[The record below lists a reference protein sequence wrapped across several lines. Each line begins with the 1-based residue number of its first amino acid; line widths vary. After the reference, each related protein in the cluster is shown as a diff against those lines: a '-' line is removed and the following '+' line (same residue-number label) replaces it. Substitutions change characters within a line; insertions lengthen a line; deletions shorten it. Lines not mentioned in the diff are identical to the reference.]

1 MNRQGLFA
9 WLNFVFMHQVS
20 NDFEGLSIL
29 GGAAV
34 VACIASSTIRMRTS
48 GARQLTYGQASSA
61 PFRDRDC
68 PARDFVICGAVH
80 EQYPAGDSELK
91 KEIPID
97 I

>member
-1 MNRQGLFA
+1 
-9 WLNFVFMHQVS
+9 
-20 NDFEGLSIL
+20 
-29 GGAAV
+29 
-34 VACIASSTIRMRTS
+34 
-48 GARQLTYGQASSA
+48 LTCGEVSSA